1 MFWCGFFEGVVFF
14 IKKIEKKEYYNYES
28 NDVVFNEVIFISKVV
43 FKSFALLRNINK
55 IIW

>member
-43 FKSFALLRNINK
+43 IKSFVLLRNINK